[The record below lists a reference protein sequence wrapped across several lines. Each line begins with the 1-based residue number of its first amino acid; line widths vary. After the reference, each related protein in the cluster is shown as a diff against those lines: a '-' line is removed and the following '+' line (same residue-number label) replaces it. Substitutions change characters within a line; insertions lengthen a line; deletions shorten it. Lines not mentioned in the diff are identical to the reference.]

1 MNKSINESQQSI
13 SKRKI
18 KNLFNKTTKNK
29 ISLLETTDAKSI
41 DFNLSEN
48 TINNKTPF
56 NKLHN
61 QKNKKTFL
69 PVNLHSNIEIN

>member
-13 SKRKI
+13 SKRMI

-48 TINNKTPF
+48 AINNKTPF
-56 NKLHN
+56 IK
-61 QKNKKTFL
+61 
-69 PVNLHSNIEIN
+69 